1 MAMSQCNAMC
11 MCNETGVQRARNDTA
26 EVFWLKS
33 SDLVLRCGGSR
44 KRICDELQ
52 RGEVLL
58 LAGEF
63 HLGLWATSLP
73 ACSSW
78 SSGGRRS
85 WYWRTSCNREP
96 RWKHCR
102 EPWTIIDISRVQPL
116 KNTTSHPRF
125 ISINILPTAENWG
138 YKYDYKCLVPAQPRW
153 VQPTAVVTA
162 WHDNTKCYPQY
173 PLIIEL
179 IIGAICNH
187 RTRPQTCKPCSTLLD
202 KIKGAYLGPV
212 LV

>member
-1 MAMSQCNAMC
+1 MIWPCHNVH
-11 MCNETGVQRARNDTA
+11 VQWNGSMTSKKWYSW
-26 EVFWLKS
+26 E
-33 SDLVLRCGGSR
+33 DLVLRCGGGSR

-58 LAGEF
+58 LAAEF

-116 KNTTSHPRF
+116 KNTTSHLLNIILSISSPLPRTGD
-125 ISINILPTAENWG
+125 INININVWSPPSLGEASRLQWWRLDMTTQSVIHNIHSLLSSLSAQSAITAPG
-138 YKYDYKCLVPAQPRW
+138 RRHVSGVSLC
-153 VQPTAVVTA
+153 
-162 WHDNTKCYPQY
+162 
-173 PLIIEL
+173 
-179 IIGAICNH
+179 
-187 RTRPQTCKPCSTLLD
+187 LLD
-202 KIKGAYLGPV
+202 KTKVAY
-212 LV
+212 